1 MKSDLEGGVEEV
13 KITEN
18 ATAQETITKDTQETQ
33 ILQQVE
39 IDIVSSKSDV
49 IHDLPAEEIKIQ
61 GIQSQIEALK
71 KLPKTLTSPK
81 VPEKLD
87 VSTLKMDIL
96 NVLKEARN
104 TIAGLKYEN
113 AIVPQTK
120 SEADVIQSERTS
132 PTTAKLIS
140 KCPEKMSKHDVSLT
154 ESNPGDDFD
163 MFSLEEQQENV
174 SSIVPPVQI
183 LAAPTCEES
192 NCDDGEGYYRASVG
206 EILNARYRVLGTV
219 GKGVFSTVLRCL
231 DLHATPAEDS
241 DTNSSVV
248 AIKLIRNN
256 DTMRNASQTE
266 IKVLKTLGSRDPKDR
281 KHCVRLLDHF
291 EHRNHI
297 SLVFEP
303 MQMNLRE
310 AMKKFGGKSG
320 IAIQAV
326 RIFARHLLIAL
337 SHLEACDVV
346 HAGAY
351 RTIDLLV
358 PHVLCVDVKPDNILL
373 DDKQT
378 TVKVCD
384 FGSAFFRT
392 DGTHHDPTPYLVS
405 RFYRAPEIIL
415 GFPYDKAV
423 DMWSIGC
430 CLFEM
435 FTGQVLF
442 PGSTNNEM
450 LKLFMQLKGKLPS
463 KFIKRHRTVYLE
475 QFQMEPH
482 FTDEMRFI
490 SRETDRVTGRGA
502 LLAVSDV
509 RDLLLG
515 VILCREA
522 NRSTPGRNENP
533 YGSREHTDGRQE
545 QYRQEKSCAGITKS
559 AG

>member
-1 MKSDLEGGVEEV
+1 MGSSKRGRSDHSRYSRHRSRSVERDSKKRSRHHIRRRSRSSSRSTRLRSESRRHRRSSRKEGHRRRRRSRSSSTRCRTKRKKRDEDTPRRSVSSSLSNSTKSEHEIAVKEVE
-13 KITEN
+13 ITEN
-18 ATAQETITKDTQETQ
+18 APIEETITKDTPTKETQ
-33 ILQQVE
+33 ILKQFENV
-39 IDIVSSKSDV
+39 IVSSESKEIKDF
-49 IHDLPAEEIKIQ
+49 PAQEIKIQ
-61 GIQSQIEALK
+61 CIQSQIEALK
-71 KLPKTLTSPK
+71 KLPRSLASPK
-81 VPEKLD
+81 AHNKLD

-104 TIAGLKYEN
+104 TIAGIKNEDAVVAQVMSKAEAEAE
-113 AIVPQTK
+113 AIQTK
-120 SEADVIQSERTS
+120 RTS
-132 PTTAKLIS
+132 SINTQTD
-140 KCPEKMSKHDVSLT
+140 PESPERDTLKDALTLT

-163 MFSLEEQQENV
+163 MFSLDEQQE
-174 SSIVPPVQI
+174 IVPSTVPPAKI
-183 LAAPTCEES
+183 FAAPTCEES
-192 NCDDGEGYYRASVG
+192 NCDDGEGYYRATVG

-231 DLHATPAEDS
+231 DLNATPAKES
-241 DTNSSVV
+241 DTDPSIV

-266 IKVLKTLGSRDPKDR
+266 IKVLKTLGARDPRDR

-346 HAGAY
+346 HA
-351 RTIDLLV
+351 
-358 PHVLCVDVKPDNILL
+358 DVKPDNILL

-384 FGSAFFRT
+384 FGSAFMQT

-415 GFPYDKAV
+415 GFPYDKA
-423 DMWSIGC
+423 
-430 CLFEM
+430 
-435 FTGQVLF
+435 
-442 PGSTNNEM
+442 
-450 LKLFMQLKGKLPS
+450 
-463 KFIKRHRTVYLE
+463 
-475 QFQMEPH
+475 
-482 FTDEMRFI
+482 
-490 SRETDRVTGRGA
+490 GA
-502 LLAVSDV
+502 PTMKCS
-509 RDLLLG
+509 
-515 VILCREA
+515 
-522 NRSTPGRNENP
+522 SF
-533 YGSREHTDGRQE
+533 
-545 QYRQEKSCAGITKS
+545 SCS
-559 AG
+559 